1 MTNVLEE
8 MVPAHVHMVIIILY
22 TDSSLNVQDGLFS
35 DQQNDK

>member
-8 MVPAHVHMVIIILY
+8 MVPAHVHMVIILY